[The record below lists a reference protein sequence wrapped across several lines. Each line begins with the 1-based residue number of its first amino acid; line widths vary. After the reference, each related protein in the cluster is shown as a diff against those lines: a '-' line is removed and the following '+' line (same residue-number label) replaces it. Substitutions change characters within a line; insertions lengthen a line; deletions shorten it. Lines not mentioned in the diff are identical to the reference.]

1 VSGAGAALTTA
12 VLARDT
18 GPTRALSSCTLSGD
32 TVWWL
37 MAGSPSVYVSAAG
50 SVGALPLPP
59 APWPPSARPV
69 ACAVSG
75 GALVVGVANA
85 TAGGSGVAL
94 YTASALPDAAAS
106 PTWTAIAAFPGG
118 SSLAGFALSSSGLT
132 AYLAVRGVGVVEGT
146 RAAAGTAA
154 FGAFTVNAASAASAS
169 ASAVVDVLLSATER
183 ALYVLTDGALSVA
196 DLAAVAAGGGTWAGA
211 PLAAVASA
219 GAGAR
224 YAGLALSQ

>member
-1 VSGAGAALTTA
+1 VSGAGAALSA
-12 VLARDT
+12 GVLAHDT
-18 GPTRALSSCTLSGD
+18 GPTRAVSSCTHSGD
-32 TVWWL
+32 PVWWL
-37 MAGSPSVYVSAAG
+37 MAGSPSVFVSAAG
-50 SVGALPLPP
+50 SVGALPLPA
-59 APWPPSARPV
+59 APWPSTARPV
-69 ACAVSG
+69 SCAVSG

-94 YTASALPDAAAS
+94 YTASALPGAASS
-106 PTWTAIAAFPGG
+106 PTWTAIASYPGG

-154 FGAFTVNAASAASAS
+154 FGAFSVNAASAAS

-196 DLAAVAAGGGTWAGA
+196 DLASVAAGGGTWAGA

-219 GAGAR
+219 GAGER